1 MPAPIDRNVSIAT
14 KWAGDA
20 RWTLAA
26 AGAPDLPEI
35 CTLLASSGL
44 PAEGV
49 ADHLDGFLVVRDAG
63 RLVAT
68 AGLEDHGDAGLLRSV
83 AVAPTHRGR
92 GLGRALV
99 VALLARARAR
109 GHAEVYL
116 LTTTAAGYF
125 ARLGFRPTTREAVR
139 PSVQRSAEWH
149 LACCASSVVMVW
161 PPGDASPD
169 ASPGGEVTGT

>member
-1 MPAPIDRNVSIAT
+1 MSIIAPEGV
-14 KWAGDA
+14 GEA

-26 AGAPDLPEI
+26 AGPQDLDEI
-35 CTLLASSGL
+35 CALLASSGL

-49 ADHLDGFLVVRDAG
+49 ADHLDGVLVVRDAG

-68 AGLEDHGDAGLLRSV
+68 AGLEDYGDAGLLRSV

-99 VALLARARAR
+99 AALLARARAR

-149 LACCASSVVMVW
+149 LACCASSVVMVR
-161 PPGDASPD
+161 PLGET
-169 ASPGGEVTGT
+169 SPGGEVTGK